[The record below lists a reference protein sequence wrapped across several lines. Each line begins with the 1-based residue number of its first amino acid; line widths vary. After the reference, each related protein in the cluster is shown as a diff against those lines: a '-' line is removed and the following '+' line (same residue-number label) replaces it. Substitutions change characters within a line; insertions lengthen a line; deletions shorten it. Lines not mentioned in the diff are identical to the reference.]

1 MEAAS
6 KLTSLDLYRMA
17 NELCTVLEQNEGITD
32 DDIDA
37 AIDEFLIGSED
48 KLDRHRYA
56 IDRFKRS
63 AEMYRAEAKRLQE
76 RARMHIDIVDR
87 VKRHAR
93 LCLEAR
99 VELMGEKE
107 GRSMENAHGLVY
119 LQRYTRLEVDDAPA
133 LLDHLGTDS
142 ELVKVSHALRR
153 DALTRAMKAGKEP
166 AGVGKLARLVEHN
179 TVIFK

>member
-1 MEAAS
+1 MEAAN

-17 NELCTVLEQNEGITD
+17 NELSAVLEENEGITTD
-32 DDIDA
+32 EIDQVME
-37 AIDEFLIGSED
+37 EFLGASAD

-56 IDRFKRS
+56 IDRFQRS
-63 AEMYRAEAKRLQE
+63 ADMYRAEAKRLQE

-99 VELMGEKE
+99 VELMGEKD
-107 GRSMENAHGLVY
+107 GRSMENDHGLVY

-133 LLDHLGTDS
+133 LLAKLGTDH